1 MEYLLGNMGSTLVF
15 LIFLIF
21 AYFLLMIFNLLK
33 NRVELMMK
41 LSEFFNKHMIWNF
54 ALIFLN
60 SQFVPIVL
68 PCIINLI
75 NIKSDTRIE
84 TASAILTVTI
94 FAGMLIVLIKCFHL
108 IFSKTVAFSS
118 RFLSESL

>member
-21 AYFLLMIFNLLK
+21 AYFLLMIINLLK
-33 NRVELMMK
+33 KRVQLMMK

-94 FAGMLIVLIKCFHL
+94 FAGILIFLIKSFHL